1 MMGSKSHALSL
12 SLPSPHTHKYKTQ
25 IHSCKKYTPADVM
38 SAWRFHPHLVENG
51 AGRWLRLAAL
61 LVGTPLLLLGQ
72 QDEPS
77 FEGAIFL
84 KALEACLA
92 KDIVM

>member
-1 MMGSKSHALSL
+1 
-12 SLPSPHTHKYKTQ
+12 
-25 IHSCKKYTPADVM
+25 M